1 MRKKTVAGNWKMNLG
16 KEQAIKLFGEIEL
29 RSEDVKDEVN
39 LMVFPPFVYLDVL
52 LTARNTDSRIRIGA
66 QNFYP
71 ADSGAFTGEVSIAQ
85 LKELGVDAVLI
96 GHSERREH
104 FGETNEFLKRKV
116 DAALSAGLTP
126 VFCCG
131 EPLAVR
137 KAGKQDD
144 YVQQQ
149 LEESLF
155 HLHVTQFEKVI
166 IAYEPIWAIGTGMTA
181 TAEQAEEMHS
191 FIRSLV
197 QLKYRQDAA
206 HAVTI
211 LYGGSC
217 NASNA
222 KELFA
227 MPNVDGGLIG
237 GASLKAEDFLAIART
252 R

>member
-1 MRKKTVAGNWKMNLG
+1 MRKKTVAGNWKMNLS
-16 KEQAIKLFGEIEL
+16 KEEAIKLFGEIEL

-39 LMVFPPFVYLDVL
+39 LFVFPPSVYLDIL
-52 LTARNTDSRIRIGA
+52 LTARNTDSRIKIGA

-85 LKELGVDAVLI
+85 LKDLGVDAVII

-104 FGETNEFLKRKV
+104 FGESNEFLKRKV
-116 DAALSAGLTP
+116 DAALNAGLIP
-126 VFCCG
+126 IFCCG
-131 EPLAVR
+131 EPLTIR
-137 KAGKQDD
+137 QSGQHDE
-144 YVQQQ
+144 YVKQQ

-155 HLHVTQFEKVI
+155 HLDVTQFEKVI

-181 TAEQAEEMHS
+181 SAEQAEEMHS

-206 HAVTI
+206 HAITI

-222 KELFA
+222 GDLFR

-237 GASLKAEDFLAIART
+237 GASLKAEEFLAIART